1 MALRDL
7 SETSANWRWISR
19 PGKVIVMN
27 HELLRLADSVA
38 LSDPCNE
45 PLRLAFGLACA
56 ERVQHLLE
64 EPGACACLATLR
76 AFVQGQAERPA
87 LVAAE
92 KEIAAIANSH
102 RGSNSI
108 DGSAH
113 AAVSATYAVANAVAG
128 RALEAAGYAAY
139 AAVYSYG
146 GYAVSDPTAYENEYA
161 WQVEKFRE
169 LQARQ
174 DSRMD

>member
-1 MALRDL
+1 MALRVP
-7 SETSANWRWISR
+7 SETPANWRWISR

-27 HELLRLADSVA
+27 HELLRLADAAA

-45 PLRLAFGLACA
+45 PLRLAFGLACV

-64 EPGACACLATLR
+64 EPGARACLATLR
-76 AFVQGQAERPA
+76 AFVQGKAERPA
-87 LVAAE
+87 LVVAE

-113 AAVSATYAVANAVAG
+113 AAVSATYAVANALAA
-128 RALEAAGYAAY
+128 RSLEAAGYAAY

-146 GYAVSDPTAYENEYA
+146 GYGVSDPSAFESEYA

-169 LQARQ
+169 LLARQ
-174 DSRMD
+174 DRRTD